1 MSLRKQ
7 GGSMSTNITPVK
19 PLGTSSAP
27 MPMSFSGGGSGGA
40 TAMLAASI
48 QQLSQSIQSGGGA
61 AGGETVVNLT
71 FNIDKSGE
79 AKAEGGDN
87 KKNPGEPSS
96 TDDQKK
102 EKEFGEMIK
111 SVVLETITKQKRPGG
126 LLFKA
131 S

>member
-1 MSLRKQ
+1 
-7 GGSMSTNITPVK
+7 
-19 PLGTSSAP
+19 
-27 MPMSFSGGGSGGA
+27 
-40 TAMLAASI
+40 MLAASI